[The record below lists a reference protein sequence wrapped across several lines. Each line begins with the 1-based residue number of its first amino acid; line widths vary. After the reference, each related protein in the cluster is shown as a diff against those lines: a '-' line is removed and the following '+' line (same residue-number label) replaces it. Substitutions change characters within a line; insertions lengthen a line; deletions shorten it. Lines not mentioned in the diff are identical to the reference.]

1 MSISRDKG
9 CEDMMLTESL
19 KQIRKQYKMTQGD
32 IAKLLG
38 ISRSGYT
45 YYETGK
51 TVPSIEILKKLSSIY
66 NISIDDIVD
75 NPPRN
80 SADMRYYD
88 DILTVSEGNA
98 DPLIYMKK
106 EEQALIM
113 AFRLL
118 SEEEKEQLQAIAME
132 ILNNKNDN
140 D

>member
-1 MSISRDKG
+1 M
-9 CEDMMLTESL
+9 ELTESL
-19 KQIRKQYKMTQGD
+19 KAIRKQYKMTQED

-51 TVPSIEILKKLSSIY
+51 TTPSVEVLQKLSAIYNTSIDIIVGNPTRVTADSRYYSEILS
-66 NISIDDIVD
+66 V
-75 NPPRN
+75 R
-80 SADMRYYD
+80 
-88 DILTVSEGNA
+88 EGNA

-118 SEEEKEQLQAIAME
+118 SDEEKQKLNMTAME
-132 ILNNKNDN
+132 MLKNSQEKN
-140 D
+140 